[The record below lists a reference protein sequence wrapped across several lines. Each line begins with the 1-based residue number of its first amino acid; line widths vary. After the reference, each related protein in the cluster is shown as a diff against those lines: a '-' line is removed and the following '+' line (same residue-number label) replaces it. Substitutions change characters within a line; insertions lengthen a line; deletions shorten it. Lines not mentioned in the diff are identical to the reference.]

1 MSKKKHKTP
10 RRPTPGRAVYIPRLR
25 SNPEAKKLTALL
37 AALGWPLDVPHG
49 RAGASARLQAAI
61 RHANPVASDEGRSTK
76 EGATFEEFSD
86 NSKAVKT

>member
-49 RAGASARLQAAI
+49 RSR
-61 RHANPVASDEGRSTK
+61 EG
-76 EGATFEEFSD
+76 EG
-86 NSKAVKT
+86 